1 MSQNQILIDL
11 DTIDDPEL
19 LEYLLYSEDPLSQ
32 SELIQKYYQT
42 KNENDQND
50 SEIPSEDLVESH
62 SQSLIDKNPDG
73 SFHIDNDLI
82 HEPKNDTKNDPKIE
96 PENSNFDRIDD
107 PNIQNI
113 PRKNLKNSEIISTPN
128 LDDPIAPLHPSQT
141 PSLNLPPHSS
151 TPPLD
156 QLQGC
161 ELPPDFNQDDRIES
175 NSNPSQDANTLNN
188 SNQNKH
194 ILNPCPNFNPL
205 SRINTQNNNNNNNNT
220 IHSNFYT
227 FGPLLTQDSGVVK
240 TLQHFTKNANSLLDL
255 PEDDMEMII
264 GANVQYLM
272 QYVQL
277 RGNSIQNSSINKQ
290 GDDDDSQPLQK
301 NSQLSTQPTHLSR
314 SNNLVLAQDGT
325 ISKHNPVVITN
336 DQQITTIG
344 EMNFK
349 GLL

>member
-32 SELIQKYYQT
+32 PELIQKYYQNKQNPEN

-50 SEIPSEDLVESH
+50 SEIPSEDPLESP
-62 SQSLIDKNPDG
+62 SQPLIDKNPDDPL
-73 SFHIDNDLI
+73 HIDNDLT
-82 HEPKNDTKNDPKIE
+82 HEPKNE
-96 PENSNFDRIDD
+96 
-107 PNIQNI
+107 NI
-113 PRKNLKNSEIISTPN
+113 PNKNLNN
-128 LDDPIAPLHPSQT
+128 PLHPSQT

-161 ELPPDFNQDDRIES
+161 ELPPDFNQDDQIES
-175 NSNPSQDANTLNN
+175 NSTPPQDTTTLNN
-188 SNQNKH
+188 SNQNRH
-194 ILNPCPNFNPL
+194 ILNPNFNPL
-205 SRINTQNNNNNNNNT
+205 SQINTLDNNNNNNNNNT
-220 IHSNFYT
+220 VHSNFYT

-240 TLQHFTKNANSLLDL
+240 TIQHFTKNANSLLDL

-277 RGNSIQNSSINKQ
+277 RGNSIQNSSISKQ
-290 GDDDDSQPLQK
+290 NDDDSQPPQT
-301 NSQLSTQPTHLSR
+301 NSQISARPTHLSR